1 MKINSFSLVVIATAV
16 GISNNNSCSVEAV
29 GVDRS
34 LQVEGGSDGQ
44 QQQVHDG
51 NSQHNWWE
59 FGLGDPIADEV
70 ALFYL
75 GHTYFQ
81 GADIGETLETIYR
94 TDHSDPWSWSN
105 EFTATAERLENTARE
120 FENEGKHLDRRSL
133 YMLMRV
139 FAT

>member
-1 MKINSFSLVVIATAV
+1 MKINSLSLVAIATAV
-16 GISNNNSCSVEAV
+16 GISNNNSCSVLGAV
-29 GVDRS
+29 VVDRS
-34 LQVEGGSDGQ
+34 LQVEGDDGQ
-44 QQQVHDG
+44 HDG

-120 FENEGKHLDRRSL
+120 FENEGKHLDRRLL
-133 YMLMRV
+133 YMLMRLFV
-139 FAT
+139 T

>member
-16 GISNNNSCSVEAV
+16 GISNNSACSVLGAV
-29 GVDRS
+29 DIDRY
-34 LQVEGGSDGQ
+34 LQVEGIDGQ
-44 QQQVHDG
+44 HDG